1 MAKNHNIN
9 NNTFKEG
16 NMKNEHKV
24 TAELE
29 KLRNHHDFANGT
41 DIKGADQAVAIF
53 NATLRIIQGG
63 SYNLVRPIPKSY
75 YVRGRKLSELKPITK
90 ELG

>member
-16 NMKNEHKV
+16 NMKNEHIV

-29 KLRNHHDFANGT
+29 KLRNYLDFAQGT
-41 DIKGADQAVAIF
+41 KYEVPQATAIF
-53 NATLRIIQGG
+53 NATLRIVQGG
-63 SYNLVRPIPKSY
+63 TYENIRPTPNSY

>member
-16 NMKNEHKV
+16 NMKNEHIV
-24 TAELE
+24 TAELDT
-29 KLRNHHDFANGT
+29 LRSNLKHNGN
-41 DIKGADQAVAIF
+41 DQQIAIY
-53 NATLRIIQGG
+53 NSMLRIIHGG
-63 SYNLVRPIPKSY
+63 QFNLVRPIPKSY